1 MMKFSTFA
9 FLFFALVITG
19 CFSCS
24 KDNIQK
30 NRDLMKLNDS
40 AVSLLQKG
48 QLEGDTTMVRKAI
61 LILDSVLSIDTI
73 KSDRYRLHYIKVMA
87 YNLIGDSIGADKEQE
102 SAIRLLPYNHIDR
115 LMYYGEKFQKKN
127 LEDSASYYFSHA
139 IQQCDNQLTEKYDAN
154 IVVKKVQILL
164 LQKGK
169 EQALDYLNRMQR
181 KYPHEEIF
189 HDLMMELKSDSFNK
203 P

>member
-87 YNLIGDSIGADKEQE
+87 YNLIGGSIGADKEQE
-102 SAIRLLPYNHIDR
+102 SAIRLLPSNHIDR